1 MIWQESI
8 VHGFLRILKV
18 SDIQAVTNELSKQ
31 NIRLLEIVITSS
43 VPTGNILVH
52 YTNCQFCLI
61 CEKLDCASDVSG
73 VFEFFSERIKQTF
86 KST

>member
-31 NIRLLEIVITSS
+31 NIRLLEIAITSS
-43 VPTGNILVH
+43 VNILVH
-52 YTNCQFCLI
+52 YTNCQLCLI

-73 VFEFFSERIKQTF
+73 IFEFFLGKDQTNI
-86 KST
+86 

>member
-31 NIRLLEIVITSS
+31 NIRLLEIGITSS
-43 VPTGNILVH
+43 VPTGNSLVH
-52 YTNCQFCLI
+52 CT
-61 CEKLDCASDVSG
+61 KL
-73 VFEFFSERIKQTF
+73 
-86 KST
+86 STLSYLPET